1 MVIAE
6 GTRTLVRHT
15 AAILAGLISLIYFL
29 IGFQLLTVLD
39 RPKDQVVF
47 GLIAGSAFL
56 IGALFIE
63 MFDRRLVM
71 GLGAAAQA
79 FIIYTYFD
87 LASQRQP
94 SFEIWGIV
102 IRVIQVALFTAL
114 LYLAMRPRTRPAIEK
129 RPVVVGDSNQNVDR
143 QHARR

>member
-29 IGFQLLTVLD
+29 IGFQVLTVLD
-39 RPKDQVVF
+39 RLEDQVVF

-56 IGALFIE
+56 IGALVIE
-63 MFDRRLVM
+63 IFDRRVVM

-79 FIIYTYFD
+79 FIIYTYVD
-87 LASQRQP
+87 LASQREP

-102 IRVIQVALFTAL
+102 IRVIQVALFVTL
-114 LYLAMRPRTRPAIEK
+114 LYLAMRPRTRPTVK
-129 RPVVVGDSNQNVDR
+129 RRSVAVGDPNLDR
-143 QHARR
+143 QHAGR